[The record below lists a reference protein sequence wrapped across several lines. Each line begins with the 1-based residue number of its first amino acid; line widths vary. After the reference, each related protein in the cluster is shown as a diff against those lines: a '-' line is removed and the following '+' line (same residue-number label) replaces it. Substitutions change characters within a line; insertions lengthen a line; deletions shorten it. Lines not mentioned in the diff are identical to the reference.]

1 MVINK
6 QPYFQVH
13 LSEVL
18 PIFNP
23 LNLSQKGLLITA
35 LMHTWTRGEI
45 RPLEPEAIADEL
57 FLEEVDVQQ
66 LWDKKMCKCYTMME
80 ELITRN
86 HQENE
91 EYRTRQSDN
100 GKKSGEARRAGKSE
114 IPAEHSDQTQKI
126 VELFESKWGKYNRK
140 VTAKDTEIIQG
151 LLDEGSASYDD
162 FNTSIHVQLA
172 FCEKDPQKYLPS
184 VSVFLAQGRYKA
196 NNSSE
201 IKAIIDAYK
210 GTTQAAN
217 NKNDSNVLKSIDV
230 ITLCALNNG
239 GDSRANV
246 EFERRKKAGEIHT
259 RFSLQEYAN
268 ELIDRD
274 QRDPHYSKECNNS
287 YDDEEFS

>member
-57 FLEEVDVQQ
+57 FLEKGDVQQ
-66 LWDKKMCKCYTMME
+66 LWDRKMCKCYTMME

-91 EYRTRQSDN
+91 EYRTRQSEN
-100 GKKSGEARRAGKSE
+100 GKKSGEARRTVKSE

-151 LLDEGSASYDD
+151 LLDEGLASYDD
-162 FNTSIHVQLA
+162 FNISIHVQLA
-172 FCEKDPQKYLPS
+172 FCEKDPKKYLPS
-184 VSVFLAQGRYKA
+184 VNAFLEQKRYKA
-196 NNSSE
+196 TDSSD
-201 IKAIIDAYK
+201 ILSILSA
-210 GTTQAAN
+210 
-217 NKNDSNVLKSIDV
+217 NKNSTDTNKGKEEVDELKTIDV
-230 ITLCALNNG
+230 ITLNTLHLN
-239 GDSRANV
+239 GDRRANV
-246 EFERRKKAGEIHT
+246 EFERRKKTGEIHT
-259 RFSLQEYAN
+259 PLSLGDYAS
-268 ELIDRD
+268 ELIDKS
-274 QRDPHYSKECNNS
+274 QRDSYFSREVAKQ